1 MKKPSFRKFPFFP
14 NLRNENKKR
23 FSPLFWTYK
32 RDFPLVIIRQKNFRF
47 AIFRFDKICEMNY
60 TVSEVKK

>member
-1 MKKPSFRKFPFFP
+1 MKKPVFRNFHFFP
-14 NLRNENKKR
+14 KLRNENKKR
-23 FSPLFWTYK
+23 FYPPFWTYK
-32 RDFPLVIIRQKNFRF
+32 RDFSLVIIRQKNFRF